1 MGFTYILVLTGAAV
15 CDRIKG
21 QVSARS
27 GHTHHISRGKREHA
41 NMSVNL
47 IRDGWGWMDGL
58 LNPYEVHH
66 VYKVRPL
73 DKVRPQ
79 LCIPHNTHL

>member
-1 MGFTYILVLTGAAV
+1 MYESIAAV

-41 NMSVNL
+41 KMSVNL

-73 DKVRPQ
+73 GASTALHPAQHAPLSAVA
-79 LCIPHNTHL
+79 